1 MTATQSTTGV
11 DHFRLGLLFA
21 VGSAIA
27 FGVSG
32 PFAKALMEAGWT
44 PTAAVTARMAGGAV
58 VMAIVAT
65 FIRPSWI
72 REAVQHAKTVVV
84 YGLVPVAGAQ
94 LFYFNAVEHLSVGV
108 ALLLEYTAPIL
119 VVGFVWVTTRRR
131 PTNLTLAGVALAIAG
146 IMLVLDVFA
155 GAHIN
160 GIGVAWGLA
169 AAVCAACYFVMSDA
183 VSADGDEGSLN
194 SITLATGGLIVG
206 AAATAMVG
214 VTGVM
219 PFRFTANDTVVAG
232 FTVSWVVPVIALAV
246 IPTAIAYSL
255 GIMGIARLRPRFASL
270 VGPVRGDVR
279 GAGGVA
285 AARPGDHLDAGRRR
299 RRRPG
304 RPRAGP
310 AGRPQRESRRCDLA
324 RRRRR
329 PGRGALQQGKRLVSR
344 YPGVEIWPRDSCHVA
359 WPGGPPSFP
368 PSAPRPPPC
377 S

>member
-1 MTATQSTTGV
+1 MTATQPTKGV

-32 PFAKALMEAGWT
+32 PFAKALMEAGWS

-58 VMAIVAT
+58 AMAIVAS
-65 FIRPSWI
+65 FIRPAWI
-72 REAVQHAKTVVV
+72 REAVQHAKTVVA
-84 YGLVPVAGAQ
+84 YGIVPVAGAQ

-119 VVGFVWVTTRRR
+119 VVGYVWVTTRRS
-131 PTNLTLAGVALAIAG
+131 PTKLTLAGVALAIAG
-146 IMLVLDVFA
+146 IMLVLNVFA

-169 AAVCAACYFVMSDA
+169 AAVCAACYFVMSDE
-183 VSADGDEGSLN
+183 VSADGAEGSLN
-194 SITLATGGLIVG
+194 SITLATGGLVVG
-206 AAATAMVG
+206 AAATALVG

-232 FTVSWVVPVIALAV
+232 FTVSWVVSVIALAV

-270 VGPVRGDVR
+270 VGLSEVMFAVLAAWLLLGQAITLTQAVGGAVVLVGLALARQGDRSEKVD
-279 GAGGVA
+279 A
-285 AARPGDHLDAGRRR
+285 ATWPDAGAVQDLT
-299 RRRPG
+299 PCN
-304 RPRAGP
+304 RANG
-310 AGRPQRESRRCDLA
+310 
-324 RRRRR
+324 
-329 PGRGALQQGKRLVSR
+329 
-344 YPGVEIWPRDSCHVA
+344 
-359 WPGGPPSFP
+359 
-368 PSAPRPPPC
+368 
-377 S
+377 